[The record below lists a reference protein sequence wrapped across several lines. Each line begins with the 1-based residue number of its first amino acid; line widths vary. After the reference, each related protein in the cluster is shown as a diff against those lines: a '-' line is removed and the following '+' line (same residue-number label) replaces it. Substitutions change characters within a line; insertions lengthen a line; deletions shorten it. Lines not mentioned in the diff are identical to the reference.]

1 MALQTFA
8 GGLGT
13 SPSAASPSPERQAQ
27 VPVAAFSLRCIL
39 KHWGWK
45 AHCPPEHLRIRDNGA
60 HLGAPSL
67 VKPSA
72 LHSSLPTP

>member
-27 VPVAAFSLRCIL
+27 VPVADLSLRCIL

>member
-27 VPVAAFSLRCIL
+27 VPVADLSLRCIL
-39 KHWGWK
+39 KDWAWK
-45 AHCPPEHLRIRDNGA
+45 AHCHQNTCEFGTM
-60 HLGAPSL
+60 
-67 VKPSA
+67 A
-72 LHSSLPTP
+72 LISVRPVS